1 MPLKWTLF
9 GMGINFQRGL
19 EMPNPNIDE
28 LEGTTL
34 KVYSYVV
41 KQDKP
46 VGTRDVMRGAELSS
60 PSVAF
65 RHLQKLETMGLL
77 QRNAYGEYIIKEKTS
92 IRGYVWIGKN
102 LIPRM
107 LFYSLIFMVIL
118 IVEIVVLA
126 IHFGVENYEFKI
138 FFLYLTLITAVA
150 MVLFL
155 VEGLLV
161 LVRARKSVSA
171 SNLLQVT

>member
-1 MPLKWTLF
+1 
-9 GMGINFQRGL
+9 
-19 EMPNPNIDE
+19 MPNPNNDE
-28 LEGTTL
+28 LQGTTL

-77 QRNAYGEYIIKEKTS
+77 KRNSYGEYIIKEKTS
-92 IRGYVWIGKN
+92 VRGYIWIGKN

-107 LFYSLIFMVIL
+107 LFYSLIFMAIL
-118 IVEIVVLA
+118 IIEIVVLA

-161 LVRARKSVSA
+161 LVRARKSIST